1 MKILFFTLLFLLN
14 NSYGQAEVPAP
25 VNPHNY
31 DKKDYCS
38 SCHIA
43 AEIPKLNHDVITTCV
58 KCHPSSISNH
68 PVSRHPIS
76 VNASYKVNIPEWMPL
91 SKEGKLVCYTCHDY
105 HNRSG
110 LKRMLRVDYETL
122 CTSCHAIK

>member
-1 MKILFFTLLFLLN
+1 MRLSIPIFTLFFLLN
-14 NSYGQAEVPAP
+14 STRGWAEVP

-38 SCHIA
+38 LCHIA

-58 KCHPSSISNH
+58 KCHPGSISNH

-91 SKEGKLVCYTCHDY
+91 SKEGKLVSYTCHDY

-122 CTSCHAIK
+122 CASCHAIK

>member
-1 MKILFFTLLFLLN
+1 
-14 NSYGQAEVPAP
+14 VP

-38 SCHIA
+38 LCHIA

-58 KCHPSSISNH
+58 
-68 PVSRHPIS
+68 
-76 VNASYKVNIPEWMPL
+76 KVNIPEWMPL

-122 CTSCHAIK
+122 CASCHAIK